1 MIENKTLKTLEY
13 DKIMKIVSDY
23 AVLDYTKEILTSY
36 APQSDYLA
44 CKILL
49 DKTKEADLL
58 LYKYGVSGVEYFEV
72 ILDEFERARKGA
84 TLSMSELLKIAKLL
98 RASRITATSI
108 LDLNAEDIVELTE
121 IATRIFYDFN
131 LENSIFTKIV
141 NENTISD
148 NASDKLFEIRKSIRL
163 TNEKIRE
170 KLLSYMRQGANKYLQ
185 DNVVSVRNGRYVVP
199 VKSEHLKSVKGF
211 IHDRSIS
218 GNTFFVEP
226 QEILD
231 LNNELRTL
239 TINEKI
245 EIEKILA
252 ELTES
257 VALVANALEEN
268 IVYITD
274 IDLSYA
280 KAEYAYSIKAVCP
293 KINKNAY
300 TNIIKGRHPLI
311 SKDKV
316 VPISIEL
323 GKDYNYILISGPNT
337 GGKTVTLKLIGLF
350 TLLASS
356 GFFLPA
362 VEGTEISIYND
373 VFVDVGDEQSIE
385 QNLSTFSSHL
395 TNIIDIVNNAS
406 SNSLVLIDEL
416 GAGTDPEEGSALAKA
431 ITIELLNKNS
441 YGIITTH
448 YSSLKEFALTSDKII
463 NASMDFD
470 SNTFAPL
477 YKIRIGSPGLSNAI
491 EIAKRLGLS
500 DSLVELAKS
509 NLSKEK
515 QSFENILLKAEKVRE
530 EAENSK
536 KEIEELKQKQIDL
549 YNELNSEK
557 LKFDKEKEK
566 FFAKAHVEARKL
578 VNEKLYTA
586 ETLLQEMKDIFDK
599 EEYMQGDLVKMS
611 TLKNKLEDER
621 YNLEDTTK
629 SVSIYDSV
637 DVSKLKIGDKVFVQ
651 SLNNVGEVLEVNEKK
666 KCVWVQVGSLR
677 LNAKINDLSFVSNST
692 KPKTVVT
699 LKRGNEI
706 QAVQT
711 EVNVIGL
718 DAIEA
723 LKEVELFL
731 DKAVTNNLEV
741 VRIVHGKGLKILS
754 NAIHNYLKAQKFVE
768 SYRFGKYGEG
778 EHGVTIVKLK

>member
-1 MIENKTLKTLEY
+1 MIKNKTLLTLEY
-13 DKIMKIVSDY
+13 DKIMKIVSDF
-23 AVLDYTKEILTSY
+23 AVLDYTKEILSSY
-36 APQSDYLA
+36 APKSDYLS

-49 DKTKEADLL
+49 DKTKEADIL
-58 LYKYGVSGVEYFEV
+58 LYKYGVKGVEYFEK
-72 ILDEFERARKGA
+72 INDEFDRARKGA
-84 TLSMSELLKIAKLL
+84 TLSMGELLLIAKLL
-98 RASRITATSI
+98 RSSRITATSI
-108 LDLNAEDIVELTE
+108 LDLNAEEIVELNKN
-121 IATRIFYDFN
+121 ASRIFYDFN
-131 LENSIFTKIV
+131 LENSIFSKII
-141 NENTISD
+141 NETTIAD
-148 NASDKLFEIRKSIRL
+148 NASEKLFEIRKSIRL
-163 TNEKIRE
+163 INEKIRE
-170 KLLSYMRQGANKYLQ
+170 KLSSYMRQGANKYLQ
-185 DNVVSVRNGRYVVP
+185 DNIVSVRAGRYVVP

-231 LNNELRTL
+231 LNNELRTQ

-252 ELTES
+252 DLTKAVS
-257 VALVANALEEN
+257 VVSKSLEEN
-268 IVYITD
+268 LVYITD

-280 KAEYAYSIKAVCP
+280 KAEYAYSIKAICP
-293 KINKNAY
+293 KINKNSY

-311 SKDKV
+311 NKDKV

-323 GKDYNYILISGPNT
+323 GKNYNYILISGPNT
-337 GGKTVTLKLIGLF
+337 GGKTVTLKLVGLF

-356 GFFLPA
+356 GFFLPC
-362 VEGTEISIYND
+362 VEGTEISIFND

-385 QNLSTFSSHL
+385 QNLSTFSSHIK
-395 TNIIDIVNNAS
+395 NIIDIVNNAS
-406 SNSLVLIDEL
+406 SNSLILIDEL

-431 ITIELLNKNS
+431 ITVELLNKNS

-448 YSSLKEFALTSDKII
+448 YSSLKEFALTNDKIV

-500 DSLVELAKS
+500 DKLVEMAKG
-509 NLSKEK
+509 NLSNEK

-536 KEIEELKQKQIDL
+536 KEIEELKANQIKL
-549 YNELNSEK
+549 FNELQAEK
-557 LKFDKEKEK
+557 LKFDKDKEK
-566 FFAKAHVEARKL
+566 FFAKAHVEARKI

-586 ETLLQEMKDIFDK
+586 ENLLQEMKDIFDK
-599 EEYMQGDLVKMS
+599 EEYRQGDLVKMS
-611 TLKNKLEDER
+611 TLKNKLENER
-621 YNLEDTTK
+621 YNLEDTEKT
-629 SVSIYDSV
+629 VSIYEDV
-637 DVSKLKIGDKVFVQ
+637 DISKLKVGDKVYVK
-651 SLNNVGEVLEVNEKK
+651 SLNNLGEVLEINQNKK
-666 KCVWVQVGSLR
+666 SVWVQVGSLR
-677 LNAKINDLSFVSNST
+677 INAKLTDLSFVSNSN
-692 KPKTVVT
+692 KPKTIVT
-699 LKRGNEI
+699 LKRGSEV

-711 EVNVIGL
+711 EINVIGL
-718 DAIEA
+718 DALSA